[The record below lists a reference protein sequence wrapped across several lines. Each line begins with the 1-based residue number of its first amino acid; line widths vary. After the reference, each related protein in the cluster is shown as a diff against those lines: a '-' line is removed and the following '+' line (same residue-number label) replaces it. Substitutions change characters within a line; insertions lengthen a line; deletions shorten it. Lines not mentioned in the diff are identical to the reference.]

1 MAKGKSLLTESEVRK
16 FMKFANIPHLAE
28 NFFKESMYEQEGME
42 ETMHGAT
49 DEMVHEEDE
58 EEEAVEEPVAEEPPA
73 DDMGDEAVDLE
84 AKAQRVLS
92 DLADLLSQAGIPV
105 SIAGD
110 MGDEVE
116 EPPADDM
123 GDMGDEVEELE
134 EMGAYNEEA
143 LAESVLKRVMARVK
157 GLNEA
162 KERKAKLAKRVDE
175 VTDRIMKRITR

>member
-28 NFFKESMYEQEGME
+28 NFFKEGSYMEEEGLGME
-42 ETMHGAT
+42 EEAA
-49 DEMVHEEDE
+49 EEEDAVE
-58 EEEAVEEPVAEEPPA
+58 EPVPEEPVAEEPPA
-73 DDMGDEAVDLE
+73 DMDMGDEAGDLE
-84 AKAQRVLS
+84 AKAQKVLS
-92 DLADLLSQAGIPV
+92 DLADLLSQAGV
-105 SIAGD
+105 SVSVEGD
-110 MGDEVE
+110 MPVE
-116 EPPADDM
+116 EPPAD
-123 GDMGDEVEELE
+123 DMGDEVEELE
-134 EMGAYNEEA
+134 EMGVYDEEA

>member
-28 NFFKESMYEQEGME
+28 NFFKEEMY
-42 ETMHGAT
+42 
-49 DEMVHEEDE
+49 E
-58 EEEAVEEPVAEEPPA
+58 EEEEVMEEEPPA
-73 DDMGDEAVDLE
+73 DDMGDMPAEEPPADMDMGGEAGGLE
-84 AKAQRVLS
+84 AEAERVLG
-92 DLADLLSQAGIPV
+92 DLAALLSKAGVPV
-105 SIAGD
+105 SVEGD
-110 MGDEVE
+110 MPVE
-116 EPPADDM
+116 EPPAD
-123 GDMGDEVEELE
+123 DMGDEVEELE
-134 EMGAYNEEA
+134 EMGVYDEEA

>member
-28 NFFKESMYEQEGME
+28 NFFKEGSYMEEEGLGME
-42 ETMHGAT
+42 EEGVGM
-49 DEMVHEEDE
+49 EEEAAE

-73 DDMGDEAVDLE
+73 DMDMGDEAGDLE
-84 AKAQRVLS
+84 AKAQKVLS

-105 SIAGD
+105 NVEGD
-110 MGDEVE
+110 MGDKVE
-116 EPPADDM
+116 EPPADM
-123 GDMGDEVEELE
+123 DMGDEVEELE
-134 EMGAYNEEA
+134 EMGAYDEEA

>member
-28 NFFKESMYEQEGME
+28 NFFKEGMYEGDME

-49 DEMVHEEDE
+49 DEMVYEEDE
-58 EEEAVEEPVAEEPPA
+58 AGMEEPVAEEPPA
-73 DDMGDEAVDLE
+73 DMDMGDEAGGLE
-84 AKAQRVLS
+84 AEAERVLG
-92 DLADLLSQAGIPV
+92 DLAALLSKAGVPV
-105 SIAGD
+105 SVAGD
-110 MGDEVE
+110 MPVE
-116 EPPADDM
+116 EPPEDDM

-134 EMGAYNEEA
+134 EMGVYDEEA